1 MNLQIHERTQGACGR
16 INVALFSIVVNSEKI
31 VLTVTYSWCFLISKG
46 SKVKMDWT
54 VDTRSGNKN
63 DGVMIVTVLKL
74 TPIINKVISEKQ
86 V

>member
-1 MNLQIHERTQGACGR
+1 M
-16 INVALFSIVVNSEKI
+16 
-31 VLTVTYSWCFLISKG
+31 FLSKG

-63 DGVMIVTVLKL
+63 DGVMIDTVLKL
-74 TPIINKVISEKQ
+74 TLIINKVISEKQ